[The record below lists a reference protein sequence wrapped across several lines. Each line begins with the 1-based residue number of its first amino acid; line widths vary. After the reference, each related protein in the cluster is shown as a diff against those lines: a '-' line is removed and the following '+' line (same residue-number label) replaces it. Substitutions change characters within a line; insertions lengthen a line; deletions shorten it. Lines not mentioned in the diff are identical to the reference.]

1 MEAPETF
8 NLYALAIDAGS
19 KSISSTDS
27 SLTSDLEDLNK
38 LNRTLLT
45 LDSPNQIPP
54 PPPQVNHQ
62 KRSVNIT
69 KLRESGN
76 GSYKKGAY
84 TDALKFY
91 DLAIRMA
98 SERPGWEPSG
108 LVREEL
114 SALYNNRAQ
123 VYLAQQLWVEAGND
137 AEISVEMKKVGN
149 VKGWW
154 RRGQALKEMGR
165 LEEAQE
171 WVRQGLEFERAG
183 PEKNALGE
191 LEGLGREVEKVLG
204 KS

>member
-8 NLYALAIDAGS
+8 NLYNLTIDAGS
-19 KSISSTDS
+19 KSISSTDTT
-27 SLTSDLEDLNK
+27 LTPELDDINR
-38 LNRTLLT
+38 LNRTLIS

-54 PPPQVNHQ
+54 PPPNVNHQ

-76 GSYKKGAY
+76 NSYKKGALS
-84 TDALKFY
+84 DALKFY

-98 SERPGWEPSG
+98 SERPRWEPSG

-114 SALYNNRAQ
+114 SNLYNNRAQ
-123 VYLAQQLWVEAGND
+123 VYLAQQLWVEGAND
-137 AEISVEMKKVGN
+137 AEVSVEMKKVGN

-154 RRGQALKEMGR
+154 RRGVALKEMGR
-165 LEEAQE
+165 WEECRE
-171 WVRQGLEFERAG
+171 WVRQGLEFEKAG
-183 PEKNALGE
+183 PEKGAVGE
-191 LEGLGREVEKVLG
+191 LEGLAREVEKALG